1 MFFILLQI
9 FFFYLGNCAM
19 NFIYFN
25 FNTIFI
31 NNDKKPIIIIL
42 ILFENVLIILCIL
55 IYSGFIVFI
64 WKNIL
69 LIFDYA
75 YCCIILT
82 VTIIYNILSLPS
94 ALIRYLL
101 KETVNFDFNRSHFIV
116 TYQTVAICYTTHI
129 VANHV
134 LYCAKLKKKNLN
146 MP

>member
-1 MFFILLQI
+1 
-9 FFFYLGNCAM
+9 M

-31 NNDKKPIIIIL
+31 NNDKKPIIITL

-64 WKNIL
+64 RKNIIL

-116 TYQTVAICYTTHI
+116 TYQIVAICYTTHI

-134 LYCAKLKKKNLN
+134 LYCTKLKKKIEN